1 MSHVS
6 EQMNGFFPILPLSF
20 ELTIYWKRAT
30 GLELAFS
37 FDELYSYSVWDY
49 KYM

>member
-1 MSHVS
+1 
-6 EQMNGFFPILPLSF
+6 MNNLLKEGP
-20 ELTIYWKRAT
+20 